1 MFVALNQKTSL
12 YRIYSVIFLSFNTC
26 HNTCLQQEG
35 FLRCLIKNLL
45 GIETGKIIIRSENM
59 IYPTLPDKRGVRLD
73 VQVDELDKHDKLTTI
88 YDIEP
93 HRDSEN
99 AYPKKIRF
107 SRAQIDKNNMPSG
120 SNDFSHMPDLYI
132 INITN
137 YDPFG
142 YDQMVYTIQNK
153 CIEEPELVYNDG
165 VTIFYFNTTGTK
177 GGSDE
182 LKKFLEYLE
191 TSKSTHASTSATKE
205 LQGYV
210 DMIKHDAKTG
220 GNYVTF
226 GDLMDKIAAEAAAEA
241 AAEVAAE
248 KDAERDAI
256 VAEKD
261 ALIAEL
267 QAKLEEQKNKSNCL
281 P

>member
-1 MFVALNQKTSL
+1 M
-12 YRIYSVIFLSFNTC
+12 
-26 HNTCLQQEG
+26 
-35 FLRCLIKNLL
+35 
-45 GIETGKIIIRSENM
+45 
-59 IYPTLPDKRGVRLD
+59 
-73 VQVDELDKHDKLTTI
+73 DKHDKLTTI

-99 AYPKKIRF
+99 AFPKKIRF

-120 SNDFSHMPDLYI
+120 SDDFSHMPDLYI

-226 GDLMDKIAAEAAAEA
+226 GDLMDKIAAEAAAE
-241 AAEVAAE
+241 VAAE